1 MLRVS
6 ERLVQAIW
14 NLRDKSQL
22 PGDTLWVCLVFVGNT
37 DVQMRT
43 H

>member
-1 MLRVS
+1 MLS
-6 ERLVQAIW
+6 DCERLVQAIW

-22 PGDTLWVCLVFVGNT
+22 PRDTLWVHLVFVGNT